1 MTLRFM
7 EFFDR
12 CLGNLTLV
20 LKRFID
26 TNLILN
32 RRKYHFMVNPGIM
45 LGHVISEGVL
55 RLINLRYLIRSLP
68 PPTNAR
74 EVRSFLSLAS
84 FYRRF
89 IKDFFKILL
98 PLYFLL

>member
-26 TNLILN
+26 TNLVLN
-32 RRKYHFMVNPGIM
+32 WRKCHFMVNQGIM
-45 LGHVISEGVL
+45 LGHVISKRGIKVDKSK
-55 RLINLRYLIRSLP
+55 ISYLLFTTSH
-68 PPTNAR
+68 
-74 EVRSFLSLAS
+74 
-84 FYRRF
+84 
-89 IKDFFKILL
+89 
-98 PLYFLL
+98 